1 MNTSQ
6 SAGAIV
12 REVVRH
18 LKQDGCP
25 EHASGAQRYFKEE
38 IRCHGWRAAD
48 LRRYARTVQRALAA
62 DQSLLVETAER
73 LFARPVLE
81 EKGLGVEILRP
92 SLRRFGS
99 AEFSRI
105 SRWLDH
111 VVSWADHDAL
121 VSYLIGPLL
130 VADPRR
136 VSRAIAWASSAS
148 HWHRRAAAVSLI
160 RGIRVGLFAS
170 EARVVTE
177 LLLADRDDMVQK
189 GLGWLLRE
197 WAKYRPAEA
206 VPALVEIRHRAPR
219 LVLRTACEK
228 LGPTARVRILGP

>member
-6 SAGAIV
+6 SAGLIV
-12 REVVRH
+12 HEAVRH
-18 LKQDGCP
+18 LKQYGCP
-25 EHASGAQRYFKEE
+25 EHAAGSQRYFKDE

-48 LRRYARTVQRALAA
+48 LRRYAGNVRRTLAP
-62 DQSLLVETAER
+62 DPQLLMDVAER
-73 LFARPVLE
+73 LFAQPVLE
-81 EKGLGVEILRP
+81 EKALGVEILRP
-92 SLRRFGS
+92 SLRHLGD
-99 AEFSRI
+99 AEFRRL

-136 VSRAIAWASSAS
+136 VSRAIGWASSS
-148 HWHRRAAAVSLI
+148 GRWHRRAAAVSLI
-160 RGIRVGLFAS
+160 RGVRVGLFAA
-170 EARVVTE
+170 EARVVTDR
-177 LLLADRDDMVQK
+177 LLADGDDMVRK

-206 VPALVEIRHRAPR
+206 VPVLLEIRDRASR

-228 LGPTARVRILGP
+228 LVPADRERILRQ